1 ARFLLDAAR
10 EKGFK
15 GLVTALGAA
24 ALTLTREYN
33 PDAVS
38 LDIHLPDIDGWRVL
52 ERLKKDPA
60 TRHVPVCV
68 ISTDDAKDRAL
79 GSGCLAFLA
88 KPIASRDLLDGLLD
102 HVGDYLNRP
111 ARRATGRGCGSGWP
125 TPAPSARPTRRTCCW
140 TWPRSS
146 STARWPSSRSRSG
159 SGSSSWTRPT
169 RSSPAARCS
178 SSATTCGTSS
188 RCPR

>member
-1 ARFLLDAAR
+1 MTTT
-10 EKGFK
+10 
-15 GLVTALGAA
+15 VIALS
-24 ALTLTREYN
+24 EYD

-111 ARRATGRGCGSGWP
+111 ARQLVPPEQPQPEERGLQEEGAQALHGQRRPKMLP
-125 TPAPSARPTRRTCCW
+125 T
-140 TWPRSS
+140 
-146 STARWPSSRSRSG
+146 SRE
-159 SGSSSWTRPT
+159 
-169 RSSPAARCS
+169 
-178 SSATTCGTSS
+178 
-188 RCPR
+188 